1 MVDEQTVHNEHLKA
15 SKWLLF
21 GAWAIEIIAASIG
34 LFLALSRLDQFSTAN
49 IQGALPFFAVAIIEL
64 TKIPLAYVL
73 YTTKAVLYRILFSI
87 SLILAMGITFETFF
101 IGFES
106 YQSAI
111 TKELRPTLTKIAE
124 QKMIIRSS
132 ETDTDAADKILDGK
146 SEALANNKENVQAI
160 NQKYDREVNS
170 LKEQIQGIL
179 AKYESQIA
187 PLKNQEKNIKGRI
200 DSVEKENRAKIAQ
213 ITKDLQKELDRDS
226 KSSGKRE
233 QLINQRIK
241 ELEIQKSNIRNNTI
255 KEKEQIQETYRLGK
269 ESCILFGC
277 QKVEETRDRQLKEA
291 DDREDRKI
299 AVIDS
304 NIREATK
311 KLSSGESQLSI
322 RERYEDLE
330 RKQNQ
335 KYENQ
340 IRSLQQNLNKI
351 LKKIELVQGGIR
363 ASDKSRISEIENS
376 IAKAEKARKSELK
389 EEKNRFS
396 SQQKSFDG
404 QQLSAA
410 AAAVAVTEANKNLL
424 PLCTSLNSEVADNQV
439 YRLALQ
445 IFGSDD
451 ACSLTEEQLSITKA
465 IWFGSLALIVSVLGT
480 ILAIAS
486 FVLKNPPYRDESRSL
501 SRRLRYLF
509 VMFRRRLFKP
519 RIVKVNVEVE
529 RKVEVVKEI
538 PVEKVAI
545 HEVPKEI
552 IKREV
557 VHIPV
562 YTNDP
567 TLLGDSKKPT
577 DETSTKSS

>member
-1 MVDEQTVHNEHLKA
+1 M
-15 SKWLLF
+15 S
-21 GAWAIEIIAASIG
+21 
-34 LFLALSRLDQFSTAN
+34 
-49 IQGALPFFAVAIIEL
+49 
-64 TKIPLAYVL
+64 

-330 RKQNQ
+330 RKQTDM
-335 KYENQ
+335 
-340 IRSLQQNLNKI
+340 KI
-351 LKKIELVQGGIR
+351 
-363 ASDKSRISEIENS
+363 KSVST
-376 IAKAEKARKSELK
+376 AES
-389 EEKNRFS
+389 
-396 SQQKSFDG
+396 
-404 QQLSAA
+404 
-410 AAAVAVTEANKNLL
+410 
-424 PLCTSLNSEVADNQV
+424 
-439 YRLALQ
+439 
-445 IFGSDD
+445 
-451 ACSLTEEQLSITKA
+451 
-465 IWFGSLALIVSVLGT
+465 
-480 ILAIAS
+480 
-486 FVLKNPPYRDESRSL
+486 
-501 SRRLRYLF
+501 
-509 VMFRRRLFKP
+509 
-519 RIVKVNVEVE
+519 
-529 RKVEVVKEI
+529 
-538 PVEKVAI
+538 
-545 HEVPKEI
+545 
-552 IKREV
+552 
-557 VHIPV
+557 
-562 YTNDP
+562 
-567 TLLGDSKKPT
+567 
-577 DETSTKSS
+577 

>member
-1 MVDEQTVHNEHLKA
+1 MADDQAIKSDHLVA
-15 SKWLLF
+15 SKRLLF
-21 GAWAIEIIAASIG
+21 SAWAIEIIAASIG
-34 LFLALSRLDQFSTAN
+34 LFLALSRLDQFSTAH

-73 YTTKAVLYRILFSI
+73 YTTKAVFYRILFSI

-124 QKMIIRSS
+124 LKMIIRSS
-132 ETDTDAADKILDGK
+132 ETDTDLADNILDGK
-146 SEALANNKENVQAI
+146 TEALDNNKGNIQVI
-160 NQKYDREVNS
+160 NQKYDQEVAS
-170 LKEQIQGIL
+170 LKEQIQNIL
-179 AKYESQIA
+179 SKYESQLA
-187 PLKNQEKNIKGRI
+187 PLKNQEKTIKSRI
-200 DSVEKENRAKIAQ
+200 DSIDKDNRTKIAQ
-213 ITKDLQKELDRDS
+213 INKDLQKELDRDS
-226 KSSGKRE
+226 KKSGKRE
-233 QLINQRIK
+233 ESINERIK
-241 ELEIQKSNIRNNTI
+241 ELEKQKLNIMNNTVQ
-255 KEKEQIQETYRLGK
+255 EKQQIQETYRRGK
-269 ESCILFGC
+269 ETCIFLGC
-277 QKVEETRDRQLKEA
+277 ANLGETRDRQLEA
-291 DDREDRKI
+291 AEGREEQKI
-299 AVIDS
+299 AIINS
-304 NIREATK
+304 NIREETK
-311 KLSSGESQLSI
+311 KLSSGASQFQI
-322 RERYEDLE
+322 RKRYENLE
-330 RKQNQ
+330 KAQNQ

-340 IRSLQQNLNKI
+340 TRSLQRNLNEI
-351 LKKIELVQGGIR
+351 LKKIELVQGGV
-363 ASDKSRISEIENS
+363 SKNDKNRISEVESS
-376 IAKAEKARKSELK
+376 IAKAEKARKVELT
-389 EEKNRFS
+389 EEKSRFS
-396 SQQKSFDG
+396 TQQKSFDG

-410 AAAVAVTEANKNLL
+410 AAAEAVTVANKNLL
-424 PLCTSLNSEVADNQV
+424 PLCTTLNSQVADNQV

-451 ACSLTEEQLSITKA
+451 ACSLTEQQLSITKA

-486 FVLKNPPYRDESRSL
+486 LVLKNPPHRDQSRSL
-501 SRRLRYLF
+501 TRRIRYFL

-519 RIVKVNVEVE
+519 RIVKVTVEVE
-529 RKVEVVKEI
+529 KKVEVVKEI
-538 PVEKVAI
+538 PVERVAI

-567 TLLGDSKKPT
+567 TLLGDTKKPT